1 MTVDHGSGPENNV
14 LTSLERG
21 LAVLLSFELDR
32 SPLTLSEVARA
43 TGLDRSGAR
52 RLLHSLVLRGYVR
65 TERAAY
71 ALHPRVLEI
80 GNAYLASLALPEIA
94 QPHFAEV
101 SRLLDESVSMAVLDG
116 DEIVYVARVPVGR
129 LMSLT
134 LSVGSRLPAYPTALG
149 RVLLSA
155 RPEDWLDRYLT
166 SASFAPYTA
175 LTVTDRSR
183 LRREL
188 ARIRRQG
195 WAVVDQELEVGLL
208 SLAVPI
214 RDASGATVA
223 AINVSSHT
231 SRFTSA
237 ELVDAGL
244 RTLRLASERIE
255 SVLHMERPRGA

>member
-1 MTVDHGSGPENNV
+1 MDHGSGPEKDV

-21 LAVLLSFELDR
+21 LAVLSSFDIDR
-32 SPLTLSEVARA
+32 SALTLSEVARA
-43 TGLDRSGAR
+43 TDLDRSGAR

-94 QPHFAEV
+94 QPHLVEV
-101 SRLLDESVSMAVLDG
+101 SRLLNESASMAVLDG
-116 DEIVYVARVPVGR
+116 DEIVFIARVPVGR

-134 LSVGSRLPAYPTALG
+134 LTVGSRLPAYATSMG

-155 RPEDWLDRYLT
+155 RSEDWLDRYLT
-166 SASFAPYTA
+166 SVSFAPHTA

-183 LRREL
+183 LRQEL

-195 WAVVDQELEVGLL
+195 WAVVDQELEVGLHA
-208 SLAVPI
+208 LAVPI
-214 RDASGATVA
+214 RDASGVTVA

-231 SRFTSA
+231 SRFLSP

-244 RTLRLASERIE
+244 RTLRLAGERIE
-255 SVLHMERPRGA
+255 SVLHVERPGDA

>member
-1 MTVDHGSGPENNV
+1 MDHGSDPEKDV

-21 LAVLLSFELDR
+21 LAVLSSFDIDR
-32 SPLTLSEVARA
+32 SALTLSEVARA

-94 QPHFAEV
+94 QPHLAEV

-116 DEIVYVARVPVGR
+116 DEIVFVARVPVGR

-134 LSVGSRLPAYPTALG
+134 LTVGSRLPAYATSMG

-155 RPEDWLDRYLT
+155 RSEDWLDRYLT
-166 SASFAPYTA
+166 SASFAPHTA

-183 LRREL
+183 LLREL

-195 WAVVDQELEVGLL
+195 WSVVDQQLEVGLL

-214 RDASGATVA
+214 RDASSVTVA
-223 AINVSSHT
+223 AINVACHT
-231 SRFTSA
+231 SRFSSA
-237 ELVDAGL
+237 GLVDAGL
-244 RTLRLASERIE
+244 PLLRLAGERIE
-255 SVLHMERPRGA
+255 SVLHVERPRGA